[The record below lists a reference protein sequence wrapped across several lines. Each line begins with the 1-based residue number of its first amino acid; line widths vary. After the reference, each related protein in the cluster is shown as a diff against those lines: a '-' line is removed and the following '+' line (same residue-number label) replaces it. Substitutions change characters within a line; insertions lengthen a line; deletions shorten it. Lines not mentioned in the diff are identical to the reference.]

1 MRDRLNIGDRLR
13 KLLLDNPQGMT
24 VKDLADADGSPQDT
38 IIAALYRNYGFYV
51 GGWEKV
57 NSIHLRAVWMV
68 VRVPDRAPKPTG
80 YDDVTDKEA
89 EMQRKRIEY
98 RRRQAEERERLQA
111 VRAKLKA
118 ERDEQRRLDAIARFN
133 AKVERETVRMQ
144 ERMERERRR
153 AEIKAEKAAKAA
165 KVAEEA
171 RAAKQA
177 EMLAKAVEDA
187 KPASCVPHLTRW
199 QPVPPWPKGVRV

>member
-1 MRDRLNIGDRLR
+1 MRGKLNIGDRLR

-51 GGWEKV
+51 GDWEKI
-57 NSIHLRAVWMV
+57 NSYHMHAVWMV

-80 YDDVTDKEA
+80 FEDVTEKQA

-98 RRRQAEERERLQA
+98 RRRKNSEREKLQA
-111 VRAKLKA
+111 ARAKLKA
-118 ERDEQRRLDAIARFN
+118 EREEQRRLDAIAKFN

-144 ERMERERRR
+144 ERIERERRR
-153 AEIKAEKAAKAA
+153 AEIAAEKATKKQAAKAEP
-165 KVAEEA
+165 VH
-171 RAAKQA
+171 
-177 EMLAKAVEDA
+177 
-187 KPASCVPHLTRW
+187 VPEKTFW
-199 QPVPPWPKGVRV
+199 QPVKPWPSAGAQA